1 MVAPKFLQI
10 TWISGIMNFYDFL
23 GISMFR
29 QEKGQLEKLNAHLS
43 DKMHLPQENR
53 CI

>member
-29 QEKGQLEKLNAHLS
+29 HEKGCAAADLVCKKQLRDYFK
-43 DKMHLPQENR
+43 
-53 CI
+53 